1 MAATAADAP
10 GLAVQPGQSYYR
22 ACRKVATQRAVDF
35 KGPMYRNSIQFPV
48 KDAALREDVHA
59 LGVLIGEALRDQGGE
74 EFFALV
80 EGDRLAA
87 IARREGTG
95 SGDLESRTRGRSPA
109 IATDL
114 TRAFSTWFQAVNTAE
129 KVHRIRRRRQYLND
143 SSTAQPGGIADCIA
157 RLKRDGVSLEQMLGL
172 IASMSMEPV
181 FAAHPTESTRRT
193 ILRKQQRIAH
203 DLLDRLNPAL
213 APSELDTLWA
223 RVRLEITTLWQ
234 TEDHPREKL
243 TVADEREH
251 VLFYLVDILYRVVPL
266 FYEEIQA
273 ALARAFEVPAD
284 SIHVPNIVRFGS
296 WVGGD
301 MDGNADVNGKTIRET
316 LQRHRQLIIST
327 YFAECKHLAEA
338 LSQSAHRVGVSGAL
352 AQRIELYAALLP
364 ASQALAPARH
374 DRMPYRVFFGQ
385 IGERLKASYEA
396 RPNGYLNCGELLDD
410 VQIAADSLAAN
421 HGRHAG
427 WFLVRRFMRRVHS
440 FGFHLAALDI
450 NQHARVHDELIA
462 QGLGL
467 PAWPS
472 LPGDERLA
480 RLRALLER
488 DQGPIAPLDA
498 AGRRSLWVFQAV
510 GQARHKFGPESIG
523 KYIVSGA
530 EGPEDV
536 LAVLLLARWADLT
549 DKHNGQC
556 PLDVAPLLESIE
568 ALERAGAILRGL
580 HAEPAYR
587 RHLAARGDR
596 QLVLLGY
603 SDTNKLGGIAASRW
617 GVHVAQTQLLDAA
630 QAAGVEVTIFHQRG
644 GTPARGGGRTEH
656 LVESAPRGAVRG
668 VLRLTEQGEVVNQ
681 NYGLRPIAM
690 RTLERTFAA
699 VALATHAGQP
709 AIPPAERAAMQTI
722 AATSREAYRRL
733 VFEDPRFYEFFR
745 AATPLDV
752 IERMHIGS
760 RSAVRPG
767 AQGLCALRPIPWV
780 FAWTQSRHML
790 PGWFGIGSGLEAALR
805 LHGEAVIGRMV
816 AHWPFFGHLLDDV
829 EAMLA
834 RTDLEIATHYDALA
848 GDELRALAGPIKA
861 EFDLTVAQVLRLRG
875 CARLLDGDPTLQR
888 SIKLRNPYIDPMHL
902 MQVDLLKRWR
912 ATGRQDPEL
921 FGAVRATISGIA
933 QGLQATG

>member
-1 MAATAADAP
+1 
-10 GLAVQPGQSYYR
+10 
-22 ACRKVATQRAVDF
+22 
-35 KGPMYRNSIQFPV
+35 MYRQSIQFAV

-59 LGVLIGEALRDQGGE
+59 LGDLIGEALRDQGGE
-74 EFFALV
+74 EFFGLV

-87 IARREGTG
+87 IARREGAG
-95 SGDLESRTRGRSPA
+95 SAELENRTRGRLPA
-109 IATDL
+109 VAADL

-129 KVHRIRRRRQYLND
+129 KVHRVRRRRQYLND
-143 SSTAQPGGIADCIA
+143 TSTAQPGGLADCMA
-157 RLKRDGVSLEQMLGL
+157 RLRRDGVSLDEALQL
-172 IASMSMEPV
+172 IASMSIEPV

-193 ILRKQQRIAH
+193 ILRKQQRIAQ

-213 APSELDTLWA
+213 APAELETLWA

-251 VLFYLVDILYRVVPL
+251 VLFYLIDILYRVVPL

-273 ALARAFEVPAD
+273 ALARAFDVPAD
-284 SIHVPNIVRFGS
+284 SIEVPDLLRFGS

-301 MDGNADVNGKTIRET
+301 MDGNTDVHGKSIRET

-327 YFAECKHLAEA
+327 YFAECKQLAEA
-338 LSQSAHRVGVSGAL
+338 LSQSAHRVGLSAAL
-352 AQRIELYAALLP
+352 AQRVESYAALLP
-364 ASQALAPARH
+364 ASQALSPARH

-396 RPNGYLNCGELLDD
+396 RPNGYQDAEELLAD
-410 VQIAADSLAAN
+410 VQIAADSLIGN

-427 WFLVRRFMRRVHS
+427 YFLVRRFMRRVRT

-462 QGLGL
+462 QGLGV

-472 LPGDERLA
+472 LPACDRLA
-480 RLRALLER
+480 QLRDLLAR
-488 DQGPIAPLDA
+488 DQGPTAPLDA
-498 AGRRSLWVFQAV
+498 AGRRALWVFQAI
-510 GQARHKFGPESIG
+510 GQARHKFGPHSMG

-536 LAVLLLARWADLT
+536 LAVLLLARWADIT
-549 DKHNGQC
+549 DKHTGQC

-568 ALERAGAILRGL
+568 ALQRAGDMLREL
-580 HAEPAYR
+580 HGEPAYR
-587 RHLAARGDR
+587 RHVAARGDR
-596 QLVLLGY
+596 QVVLLGY

-617 GVHVAQTQLLDAA
+617 AVHVAQSQLLEAA
-630 QAAGVEVTIFHQRG
+630 RTVGMDITIFHQRG

-656 LVESAPRGAVRG
+656 LVESAPCGAVRG
-668 VLRLTEQGEVVNQ
+668 ILRLTEQGEVVNQ

-709 AIPPAERAAMQTI
+709 PISPEQRAAMQTI
-722 AATSREAYRRL
+722 AAESQDVYRRL
-733 VFEDPRFYEFFR
+733 VFGDVRFYEFFR

-767 AQGLCALRPIPWV
+767 AEGVGALRPIPWV

-790 PGWFGIGSGLEAALR
+790 PGWFGIGSGLEAATR
-805 LHGEAVIGRMV
+805 LHGEKVIGSML

-829 EAMLA
+829 ESMLA
-834 RTDLEIATHYDALA
+834 RTDLTIAAHYDALA
-848 GDELRALAGPIKA
+848 GDGLRSLAEPIQAEFALA
-861 EFDLTVAQVLRLRG
+861 VAHVLRLRG

-902 MQVDLLKRWR
+902 MQVDLLQRWR
-912 ATGRQDPEL
+912 ATARRDEEL